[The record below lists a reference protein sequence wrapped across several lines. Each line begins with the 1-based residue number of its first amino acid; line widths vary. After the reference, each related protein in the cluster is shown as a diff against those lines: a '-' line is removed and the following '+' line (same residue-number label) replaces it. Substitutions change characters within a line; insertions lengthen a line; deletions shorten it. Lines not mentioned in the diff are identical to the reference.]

1 VSQPPR
7 PSLYPLMPRLLC
19 RADEPERVKRSRET
33 EQGIRDPESIGEILL
48 CRAHREVRRDMRLQ
62 LRLAAAERRDGR
74 ERDQLTGP

>member
-1 VSQPPR
+1 
-7 PSLYPLMPRLLC
+7 MPRLLC